1 MRKHDL
7 RGVNREWKD
16 IDKVEERTTDE
27 SAGGFLGI
35 TAVTKRL
42 SVLGKRLVGWSLAGC
57 WLMA

>member
-16 IDKVEERTTDE
+16 IDKVEERATVE

-42 SVLGKRLVGWSLAGC
+42 SVLGKRLVGW
-57 WLMA
+57 